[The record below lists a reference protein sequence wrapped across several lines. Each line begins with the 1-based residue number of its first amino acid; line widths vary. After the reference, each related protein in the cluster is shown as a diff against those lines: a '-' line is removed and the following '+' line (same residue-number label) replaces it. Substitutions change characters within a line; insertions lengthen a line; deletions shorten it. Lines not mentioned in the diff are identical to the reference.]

1 MNSGDPRNPENRG
14 EHNMQNETMTTL
26 PNPQN
31 ELMEII
37 KKQNR
42 LIRFQ
47 STVQSAILLLLIGV
61 TAVAVIFFMRVQT
74 TIDTVDATL
83 DTVDTKISEIN
94 IESLN
99 DSIAA
104 LNDASAKIEGLDAST
119 INASVV
125 SLNEAAKTFSKI
137 DTEQIN
143 ELTES
148 LNNSA
153 NAIEDVTDKFKD
165 VFS

>member
-1 MNSGDPRNPENRG
+1 MQTEITNPLS
-14 EHNMQNETMTTL
+14 ET
-26 PNPQN
+26 QSA
-31 ELMEII
+31 LMEII

-47 STVQSAILLLLIGV
+47 SAVQSLILLLLIGV
-61 TAVAVIFFMRVQT
+61 TVVAMIFFMSAQK
-74 TIDTVDATL
+74 TIDTVDSTL
-83 DTVDTKISEIN
+83 DTVNTKIDELD

-99 DSIAA
+99 NSVVA
-104 LNDASAKIEGLDAST
+104 LKEASTKIEGLDAST
-119 INASVV
+119 INDSVV
-125 SLNEAAKTFSKI
+125 SLNEAAKTFSQI

-153 NAIEDVTDKFKD
+153 NAIEEVTDKFSNI
-165 VFS
+165 FS

>member
-1 MNSGDPRNPENRG
+1 
-14 EHNMQNETMTTL
+14 MQTETTTSL
-26 PNPQN
+26 PNPQDKLQETN
-31 ELMEII
+31 EKNSETQSELMEII

-47 STVQSAILLLLIGV
+47 STVQSLILLLLIGV
-61 TAVAVIFFMRVQT
+61 TVVAVIFFMRVQT
-74 TIDTVDATL
+74 TIDTVDSTL
-83 DTVDTKISEIN
+83 DTVDSKISEIN

-99 DSIAA
+99 DSITA

-119 INASVV
+119 INDSVV

-165 VFS
+165 IFS